1 MYNIFLTHLI
11 TFYINPPQP
20 LWNRA
25 EECLKFSIFLVNY
38 LGIREIIKDYI
49 LDSIE
54 SACSAGLLMHLIFP
68 P

>member
-1 MYNIFLTHLI
+1 
-11 TFYINPPQP
+11 
-20 LWNRA
+20 
-25 EECLKFSIFLVNY
+25 VNY